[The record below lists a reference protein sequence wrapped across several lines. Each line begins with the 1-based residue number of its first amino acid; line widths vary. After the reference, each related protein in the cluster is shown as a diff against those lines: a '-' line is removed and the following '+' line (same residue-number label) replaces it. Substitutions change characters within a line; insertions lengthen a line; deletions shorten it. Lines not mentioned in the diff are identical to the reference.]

1 MDSYAILRSSMQ
13 QLLQALTVNTP
24 AATVTA
30 TAAACLES
38 MMMKILSNFLV
49 VIRIMFIMK
58 THLIS
63 AGRAAT
69 MRSYD
74 GWVHRPCVAAITAI
88 SMMSIYYSMRSM
100 LSYSFEVASVS
111 S

>member
-1 MDSYAILRSSMQ
+1 MQ

-30 TAAACLES
+30 TAAAACLES
-38 MMMKILSNFLV
+38 MMMKISSNFLV

-74 GWVHRPCVAAITAI
+74 G
-88 SMMSIYYSMRSM
+88 
-100 LSYSFEVASVS
+100 
-111 S
+111 

>member
-30 TAAACLES
+30 TAACLES